1 MGDLINLDAWRQ
13 SLADSMTLLVA
24 RVGEMLPAL
33 AGALLV
39 LLVGWGVSSLAAA
52 ILRGALRRFGFD
64 RASEHLRI
72 TETLQRARVSAA
84 PSAMVARL
92 FWWFLMLTFLL
103 SAVEVLGLS
112 AVTATIDR
120 VIGYLPKVAA
130 AALIIV
136 AGMLLGR
143 IVQNLVRSAGSVA
156 GLAQSTQL
164 GALCHAIVIL
174 VTGVVA
180 LEQLGVAT
188 SILVTVVTVLVA
200 TLGLTFGATFALG
213 ARPLVTHILAGHSLR
228 QILPLGKAVEIGGRS
243 GVVDHVGSVTT
254 LLRDG
259 DRSWS
264 ISNGALLDEII
275 VQ

>member
-1 MGDLINLDAWRQ
+1 M
-13 SLADSMTLLVA
+13 
-24 RVGEMLPAL
+24 
-33 AGALLV
+33 
-39 LLVGWGVSSLAAA
+39 
-52 ILRGALRRFGFD
+52 RRFGFD

-72 TETLQRARVSAA
+72 TETLQRARISAA
-84 PSAMVARL
+84 PSAIVARL
-92 FWWFLMLTFLL
+92 VWWFLMLTFLL
-103 SAVEVLGLS
+103 SAVEVLGLN
-112 AVTATIDR
+112 AVTVTIDR

-164 GALCHAIVIL
+164 ATLCHAVVIL

-188 SILVTVVTVLVA
+188 SILVTVVTSLVA

-228 QILPLGKAVEIGGRS
+228 QLLPAGKAVEVGGRK
-243 GVVDHVGSVTT
+243 GVVDRVGAVET
-254 LLRDG
+254 LFRDG

>member
-13 SLADSMTLLVA
+13 SLADSATLFVA
-24 RVGEMLPAL
+24 RVSEMLPAL
-33 AGALLV
+33 AGAVLV
-39 LLVGWGVSSLAAA
+39 LFVGWGVSSLVAAV
-52 ILRGALRRFGFD
+52 LRRTMRRFGFD

-72 TETLQRARVSAA
+72 TETLQRARISAA
-84 PSAMVARL
+84 PSAIVARL
-92 FWWFLMLTFLL
+92 VWWFLMLTFLL
-103 SAVEVLGLS
+103 SAVEVLGLN
-112 AVTATIDR
+112 AVTVTIDR

-164 GALCHAIVIL
+164 ATLCHAVVIL

-188 SILVTVVTVLVA
+188 SILVTVVTSLVA

-228 QILPLGKAVEIGGRS
+228 QLLPAGKAVEVGGRK
-243 GVVDHVGSVTT
+243 GVVDRVGAVET
-254 LLRDG
+254 LFRDG